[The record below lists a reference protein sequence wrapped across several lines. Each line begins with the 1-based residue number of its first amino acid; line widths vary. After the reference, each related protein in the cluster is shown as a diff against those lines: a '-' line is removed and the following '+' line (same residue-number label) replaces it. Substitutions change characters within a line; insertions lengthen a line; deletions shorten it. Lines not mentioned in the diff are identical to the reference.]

1 MADVTTTPKATDL
14 LSVKSRVSWGAIA
27 AGAMIALAIYLVLT
41 LLGTA
46 LSLEVAVRGR
56 NVDLQMGAGI
66 YSIVT
71 LLVAMFFGG
80 WATSRLAVGESK
92 LEAVLYGIILWGV
105 LFTGLIW
112 MVSAGVSRGF
122 GAIAGVAYGAY
133 SSPEGDVDVDR
144 IAADLK
150 RSGVDEAQVNK
161 VRDAYRRVQS
171 DPGAAPAA
179 ASSVAN
185 DPKIRQAA
193 GDLGDQARR
202 ATWWTLGGVVLS
214 MITVILG
221 SLTGSGELLQ
231 PVPILGVR
239 RPARDPRV

>member
-1 MADVTTTPKATDL
+1 MADATTTPKAIDL

-27 AGAMIALAIYLVLT
+27 AGAMIALAIYLILT

-56 NVDLQMGAGI
+56 TVNLPVGAGI
-66 YSIVT
+66 YSIVS
-71 LLVAMFFGG
+71 LLLAMFFGG

-133 SSPEGDVDVDR
+133 SSPEGDVDIER

-150 RSGVDEAQVNK
+150 RQGVDEAGVNK
-161 VRDAYRRVQS
+161 VRDSFRRVTS
-171 DPGAAPAA
+171 DPGSTPDV
-179 ASSVAN
+179 ASNVAS
-185 DPKIRQAA
+185 DPQFRQAA
-193 GDLGDQARR
+193 DDFLKRTR
-202 ATWWTLGGVVLS
+202 VATWWTLGGVVLS

-239 RPARDPRV
+239 RPARDPRA